1 MKDIAGQVAAIAVSS
16 LALCASA
23 VVARTPS
30 ASEVVFEAP
39 RGAAFGGIGFQN
51 AEAEIT
57 ALMPDDFRDQRVLKS
72 FREISPTFSRVYA
85 AFADCPREQADR
97 FADYY
102 DATFRA
108 AGTEL
113 YAVGGMMPFVPEDET
128 EAYAEKV
135 AASLAYLVKVRGCTN
150 IRYYC
155 MTNELGIDGQGDWY
169 FNRMERFRQIHA
181 ALRAA
186 FDRHG
191 LRDIGLAAT
200 DVNQHVRLSLRQLD
214 WATKNM
220 DDITSIYCTHWYM
233 FLGQTKDGKSILPSS
248 PENAA
253 TMRTHFSSLVAKA
266 AEKGKR
272 YFVGEFGLWTPS
284 TQGANRIMH
293 DDTGYPL
300 RAPEHAADGVITL
313 AEIALTAMNE
323 GAYAAA
329 SWSFV
334 DYPDPFVFEPGD
346 TPEEDAVYQS
356 ARCVYWP
363 DRKYNKWG
371 MFRWDSVD
379 RDYGAYPSLYTM
391 GWMAKLFRRGARVV
405 KSRVSDDTLR
415 ACGVTNPDGSA
426 SFAVINWGEAKTVSL
441 VLPQPLARPLRVYEY
456 DSARPPVNAFN
467 DLQPAKGTV
476 TATNGIVSL
485 AVPAKS
491 MTFLTTDYENHVP
504 AAITDIRISDG
515 KLGWSAN
522 EEPEHCYYR
531 VYKDGKQIASTV
543 ATSLDLGGSQFT
555 ATASDAINCVPP
567 VFAVTS
573 VDRWGNEGRCAARRQ
588 SDTIKR
594 QHAKGR

>member
-1 MKDIAGQVAAIAVSS
+1 MGALKTMTVMVALAGLAA
-16 LALCASA
+16 
-23 VVARTPS
+23 S
-30 ASEVVFEAP
+30 ASEIRFADGP
-39 RGAAFGGIGFQN
+39 AAAFGGIGFQN

-85 AFADCPREQADR
+85 GFADCPREQADR

-102 DATFRA
+102 DATFRT

-113 YAVGGMMPFVPEDET
+113 YAVGGMMPFVAENET

-169 FNRMERFRQIHA
+169 FSRMERFRQIHA

-191 LRDIGLAAT
+191 LQEVGLAAT

-233 FLGQTKDGKSILPSS
+233 FLGKTKDGKLILPSS

-253 TMRTHFSSLVAKA
+253 TMKTHFSTLVAKA

-346 TPEEDAVYQS
+346 TPGEDAVYQ
-356 ARCVYWP
+356 AAKCVYWP

-371 MFRWDSVD
+371 LFRWDSVD

-391 GWMAKLFRRGARVV
+391 GWMAKLFRRGACVMKV
-405 KSRVSDDTLR
+405 RVSDNSLR
-415 ACGVTNPDGSA
+415 AGGVTNPDGSA
-426 SFAVINWGEAKTVSL
+426 SFAVINWGEAKTVAL
-441 VLPQPLARPLRVYEY
+441 VVPQPLAKPLRVYEY
-456 DSARPPVNAFN
+456 DSARPPINAFN

-515 KLGWSAN
+515 KLVWAAN
-522 EEPEHCYYR
+522 EEPEHRYYR
-531 VYKDGKQIASTV
+531 VYRDGKQIASTV